1 MNRAWVSLIPSL
13 WPLLAGALVFV
24 EVAAYFGSR
33 RSLRLLVFTGVVVFG
48 LLAILDYATQPTSY
62 AMQTRPIAYF
72 LVVVWTVAVPLTVLS
87 VGAYLLGKL
96 KPAVWRH
103 LGLCALS
110 VAVIVAL
117 PIFAL
122 WSICASG
129 VDCI

>member
-1 MNRAWVSLIPSL
+1 MNRAWLSLLLSL
-13 WPLLAGALVFV
+13 WPLLVGALVFV

-33 RSLRLLVFTGVVVFG
+33 RFLRLLVFTGIVVFA
-48 LLAILDYATQPTSY
+48 LLAVLDYVTQPTSY

-72 LVVVWTVAVPLTVLS
+72 FVVAWTVAVPLTVLS

-96 KPAVWRH
+96 RPKVWRH
-103 LGLCALS
+103 VGLCLLS
-110 VAVIVAL
+110 VGVIAAL

-129 VDCI
+129 VDCV